1 MFRIVHKVGLP
12 YSITLFG
19 ASPVLPFLF
28 TLYCCSYGLTIF
40 WEISLDIVTQN
51 QMHFS
56 RPMQNLHLKK
66 SIYNLWIF
74 FSRLR
79 KSIYNLWILFRR
91 PRKVSTI
98 CGYFLDAPGKI
109 STRYSI
115 LIIAVLCSFFVLNSI
130 LWAVQFK

>member
-40 WEISLDIVTQN
+40 WEISLDIVKVSTICGY
-51 QMHFS
+51 FS
-56 RPMQNLHLKK
+56 AASGKVSTICGYFLDAPE
-66 SIYNLWIF
+66 
-74 FSRLR
+74 
-79 KSIYNLWILFRR
+79 
-91 PRKVSTI
+91 KVSTI

-115 LIIAVLCSFFVLNSI
+115 LIIAV
-130 LWAVQFK
+130 